1 MIAFNSIF
9 YAGRKMK
16 IPIKLISILLII
28 SFSFLNTA
36 QADSDP
42 NELITAYIN
51 NKKACDEGVAQGCT
65 TLGNIYF
72 NGKHIKQDYLKAA
85 NLYQKSCD
93 WGHAKGCLFLG
104 YMYERDDREV
114 KQNYL
119 KSINLFQKA
128 CDGGLSQGCNSLDN
142 FIYDTDDY

>member
-1 MIAFNSIF
+1 
-9 YAGRKMK
+9 MK
-16 IPIKLISILLII
+16 IPMKLISILLIM

-36 QADSDP
+36 QADSVPDP
-42 NELITAYIN
+42 DELFTAFVKNY
-51 NKKACDEGVAQGCT
+51 NKNSKDCDEGVAEACT

-85 NLYQKSCD
+85 KLYQKACD
-93 WGHAKGCLFLG
+93 WGYAKGCLFLG

-114 KQNYL
+114 KQNYS

-128 CDGGLSQGCNSLDN
+128 CDGGVAQGCDSLDN

>member
-1 MIAFNSIF
+1 
-9 YAGRKMK
+9 MK
-16 IPIKLISILLII
+16 IPMKLISILLIM

-36 QADSDP
+36 QADSVPDP
-42 NELITAYIN
+42 DELFTAFVKNY
-51 NKKACDEGVAQGCT
+51 NKNSKDCDEGVAEACT

-104 YMYERDDREV
+104 YLYERDDRGV

-119 KSINLFQKA
+119 KSIELFRKA
-128 CDGGLSQGCNSLDN
+128 CYGGLRQGCKQLELDTT
-142 FIYDTDDY
+142 YDTDDY